1 MLYMYSLCA
10 AVIALSL
17 DLVVAI
23 PELNDINILVV
34 TDAHSWISKV
44 NNIIFRFLSA
54 DNVPTM

>member
-17 DLVVAI
+17 PLVVAI
-23 PELNDINILVV
+23 PEFNDINILVV

-44 NNIIFRFLSA
+44 NIIFRFLSA